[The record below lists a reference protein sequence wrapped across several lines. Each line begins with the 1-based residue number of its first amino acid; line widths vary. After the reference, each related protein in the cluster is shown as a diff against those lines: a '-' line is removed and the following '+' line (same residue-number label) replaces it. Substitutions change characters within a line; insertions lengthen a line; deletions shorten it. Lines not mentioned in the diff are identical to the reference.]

1 LQCNSSR
8 SFLHLDAAGLDQ
20 LAPLFPVAAHAAA
33 GFFVNVSSLCRA
45 MQFSFFC
52 GARDCKRV
60 DRLDKPSREEN
71 NGAKPH

>member
-45 MQFSFFC
+45 MQLSFFA
-52 GARDCKRV
+52 ARAIVSELTGSTK
-60 DRLDKPSREEN
+60 
-71 NGAKPH
+71 